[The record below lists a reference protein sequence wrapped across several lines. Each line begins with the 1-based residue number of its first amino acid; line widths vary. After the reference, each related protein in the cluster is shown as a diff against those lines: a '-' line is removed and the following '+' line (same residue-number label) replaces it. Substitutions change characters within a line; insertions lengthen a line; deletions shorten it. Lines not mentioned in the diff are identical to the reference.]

1 MFQLLPFLSY
11 AVAMTFSPGPNNL
24 MSMFNSGRDGYVRT
38 LGFLAGIFTGFF
50 FIMLFS
56 AYLNLALYT
65 YIPQITLVMKYIGAA
80 YLVYL
85 AWKVSGIRIVGK
97 KGGDPADVK
106 SGTVNSFRVG
116 LTMQLVNVKVILYG
130 LTMLSGFVIPYY
142 RGPVRL
148 ALFSFLLASFS
159 FLSINSWA
167 LFGSLFRK
175 IISRHE
181 RIFNLLMSVL
191 LLYSALAVSHVI

>member
-38 LGFLAGIFTGFF
+38 LGFMAGIFTGFF

-65 YIPQITLVMKYIGAA
+65 YIPQITSIMKYIGAA
-80 YLVYL
+80 YLLYL
-85 AWKVSGIRIVGK
+85 AWKVSGIRFGGK
-97 KGGDPADVK
+97 ASDKVEEES

-116 LTMQLVNVKVILYG
+116 MTMQLVNVKVILYG
-130 LTMLSGFVIPYY
+130 LTILSGFVIPYY

-148 ALFSFLLASFS
+148 TLFSVLLASFS

-175 IISRHE
+175 IISRHK
-181 RIFNLLMSVL
+181 RFFNLLMSVL